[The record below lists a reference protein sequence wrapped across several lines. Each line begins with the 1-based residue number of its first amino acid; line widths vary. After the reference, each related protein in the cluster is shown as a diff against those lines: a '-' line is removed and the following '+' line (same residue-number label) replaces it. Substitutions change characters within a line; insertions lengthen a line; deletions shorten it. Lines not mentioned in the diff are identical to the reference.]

1 MSSTITKYNLL
12 SDLPPVPDVGDNAFV
27 EETSKLYV
35 SLDLSTI
42 TSNSFEFYGNN
53 SFLET
58 DGFSSTFTNQSDPWT
73 IEFWSYVTDNTDPQ
87 PIFSIQKNLDNPVY
101 TFSDVTGTHTLSQ
114 TGLEAFNF
122 SPYNNDY
129 TSSIWFDNTPLS
141 TTNSLSGFNYHDEF
155 SVSFWTYPINNS
167 YTLLDLTKTDEDKT
181 TLKITNNTIVDN
193 GVNISIGKTNS
204 FGYLNWNH
212 NLLSY
217 DGFDYSLFSNDS
229 SVSLS
234 RSITDI
240 DSNQELQITDFDVTS
255 DQGFKCKVSFGTSP
269 TDSTLFEFGEVNNY
283 VKLSLTNNGT
293 VLEFRAN
300 SLSTPLVITT
310 TNFPKDNNKHIVSW
324 DIRINPGR
332 IRLWIDDD
340 LKGEATTSSGPL
352 ESNIWAGPNVHSRSL
367 PVTSGQIYKVY
378 TQRFSVNA
386 SSYQFRLYPSD
397 YRWND
402 IKVVD
407 TGQSYDLNGDKVYY
421 FEFRPDGFR
430 QNTYNP
436 VFPSLFDTT
445 SYTLRHPDAFYGP
458 RMTHSARSRT
468 SFYTAHWQLK
478 SNDIFSVFVSEVT
491 GNVFIYKNGSG
502 SIYRSFS
509 FPTHTD
515 TGGNTQSFFG
525 WHARYN
531 DTSFRVIHAP
541 SDWTYG
547 PTHTSFLS
555 TSVQNLL
562 YGSSSPIGAYGFSY
576 ENGIASDSFSGSLIS
591 KLRTYP
597 QTFGSLSLS
606 SFNIGSTY
614 NLSGSTDNSYTGY
627 IKDFEITDSLNL
639 SNIIPTSPVSSSSS
653 TKFLLN
659 SSTNQEIL
667 LDYSTDGQIRKKD
680 TDLISV
686 RDSNQVSNWTH
697 TALVYNGTDLN
708 AYKDG
713 ILATT
718 INNFNLHGS
727 SLSEGDFNIGTTA
740 VRNINNAT
748 YDKKYYTGFMKEFI
762 LHDSAYY
769 TDSSFNLRSGN
780 YAGSNEILLTATE
793 NNVPND
799 GTTFVKNGTIEVE
812 PFSPYTA
819 DDLGWIE
826 NGSIIQSNR
835 TVDIVT
841 IGGADFI
848 NIDVDSEAPAQSFL
862 VTLNATDQSNN
873 SINWSIDEWQTAHF
887 TQIKQNNNKIL
898 IEPLNIDSNYN
909 EHRLLDL
916 TIEGLLSNGSIPVN
930 PQNNLYDHS
939 NTRLSFTYTNYA
951 MISNMNSSIILNN
964 KFAIDVAD
972 SADIASFSGIAARPF
987 KQPID
992 MFIDSGLDIQVFDSP
1007 GALP

>member
-58 DGFSSTFTNQSDPWT
+58 DGFSSTFTNQNDPWA
-73 IEFWSYVTDNTDPQ
+73 IEFWSYISDNTDPQ

-141 TTNSLSGFNYHDEF
+141 TTNSLSGFDYHDEF
-155 SVSFWTYPINNS
+155 SISFWSYPTNNS

-181 TLKITNNTIVDN
+181 TLKITNSTIVDN
-193 GVNISIGKTNS
+193 GVNISIGKTNN

-229 SVSLS
+229 SVSLN
-234 RSITDI
+234 RSIADI
-240 DSNQELQITDFDVTS
+240 DSNQELQITDFDITS
-255 DQGFKCKVSFGTSP
+255 DRGFKCKVNFGTSP

-293 VLEFRAN
+293 VLEFKVY

-310 TNFPKDNNKHIVSW
+310 TDFPKDNNTHIVSW
-324 DIRINPGR
+324 DIKINPGR
-332 IRLWIDDD
+332 IRLWVDDD
-340 LKGEATTSSGPL
+340 LKGEAATSSGPL

-367 PVTSGQIYKVY
+367 PVTNIYAQNATGSALADGSGYILQLPHQDV
-378 TQRFSVNA
+378 
-386 SSYQFRLYPSD
+386 
-397 YRWND
+397 RWQNF
-402 IKVVD
+402 KVVD
-407 TGQSYDLNGDKVYY
+407 TGQPYDRNGDKVYY
-421 FEFRPDGFR
+421 FEFKVDGYR
-430 QNTYNP
+430 RNTYNAMYP
-436 VFPSLFDTT
+436 ALFDT
-445 SYTLRHPDAFYGP
+445 SVYTLGHPDFYYTP
-458 RMTHSARSRT
+458 RMPYTARSNT
-468 SFYTAHWQLK
+468 SFYTAHWYIG
-478 SNDIFSVFVSEVT
+478 SSDVFSVFVSEVEQK
-491 GNVFIYKNGSG
+491 VVIYKNGSRHAFR
-502 SIYRSFS
+502 IFS
-509 FPTHTD
+509 FPTGTS
-515 TGGNTQSFFG
+515 GNTQSFFG
-525 WHARYN
+525 WYGRYN
-531 DTSFRVIHAP
+531 DSRFKVIHDP
-541 SDWTYG
+541 NLWLYG
-547 PTHTSFLS
+547 PTHTSFLEA
-555 TSVQNLL
+555 SVQNLL
-562 YGSSSPIGAYGFSY
+562 YGSASPIGGYGFSY
-576 ENGIASDSFSGSLIS
+576 ENGILSDSFSGSLIS

-597 QTFGSLSLS
+597 QTFGSLSSS

-614 NLSGSTDNSYTGY
+614 NLSGSTTNPYTGY

-659 SSTNQEIL
+659 SSTSQEIL
-667 LDYSTDGQIRKKD
+667 LDYNTDGQIRKKD

-686 RDSNQVSNWTH
+686 RDSHQINHWTH
-697 TALVYNGTDLN
+697 TALVYDGTDLN
-708 AYKDG
+708 TYEDG
-713 ILATT
+713 ILSTT
-718 INNFNLHGS
+718 INNFNINGN
-727 SLSEGDFNIGTTA
+727 SLSDGEFNIGTTA
-740 VRNINNAT
+740 IRNINSAT
-748 YDKKYYTGFMKEFI
+748 YDKKYYTGFIKEFI

-769 TDSSFNLRSGN
+769 SDSSFNLRSVN
-780 YAGSNEILLTATE
+780 YEQSNEILLTSTE
-793 NNVPND
+793 NTVPNN
-799 GTTFVKNGTIEVE
+799 GTTFIKNGTIEVAA
-812 PFSPYTA
+812 FSPYTA

-826 NGSIIQSNR
+826 NGSVIQSNR

-841 IGGADFI
+841 RSGVDFI
-848 NIDVDSEAPAQSFL
+848 SIDVDSYAPAQSFL

-873 SINWSIDEWQTAHF
+873 SINWSIDEWQTAPF

-916 TIEGLLSNGSIPVN
+916 IVEGSLSNGSIPVN
-930 PQNNLYDHS
+930 PQNNLYDHG

-951 MISNMNSSIILNN
+951 MISNMNSSAILDN
-964 KFAIDVAD
+964 KFTIDIAD
-972 SADIASFSGIAARPF
+972 SADIALFSGISARPF
-987 KQPID
+987 KQPVD

>member
-1 MSSTITKYNLL
+1 MSDTITKYNLL
-12 SDLPPVPDVGDNAFV
+12 SDLPPVPDVGENAFV
-27 EETSKLYV
+27 EETSKIYV

-58 DGFSSTFTNQSDPWT
+58 DGFSSAFTNQSDPWT

-101 TFSDVTGTHTLSQ
+101 TFSDVTGIHTLSQ

-129 TSSIWFDNTPLS
+129 TSSIWFANTPLS
-141 TTNSLSGFNYHDEF
+141 TTNSLSGFDYHDEF
-155 SVSFWTYPINNS
+155 SISFWTYPINNNNS

-229 SVSLS
+229 SVSLN
-234 RSITDI
+234 RSIADI
-240 DSNQELQITDFDVTS
+240 DSNQDLQITDFNITS

-269 TDSTLFEFGEVNNY
+269 TDSTLFEFGEINNY

-300 SLSTPLVITT
+300 SSSTPLVITT
-310 TNFPKDNNKHIVSW
+310 TNFPKDNNTHIVSW

-332 IRLWIDDD
+332 IRLWVDND
-340 LKGEATTSSGPL
+340 LKGEAATSSGPL
-352 ESNIWAGPNVHSRSL
+352 ESSVWAGPNVYSRSL
-367 PVTSGQIYKVY
+367 PVVSNQIYRKG
-378 TQRFSVNA
+378 TQNFSVTP
-386 SSYQFRLYPSD
+386 SSYSFQLRPND
-397 YRWND
+397 YRWVD
-402 IKVVD
+402 MKVVD
-407 TGQSYDLNGDKVYY
+407 TNQSYNLNGDKVYY
-421 FEFRPDGFR
+421 FEFKPDGFR
-430 QNTYNP
+430 QNTYNRI
-436 VFPSLFDTT
+436 FPTLFDTT
-445 SYTLRHPDAFYGP
+445 SYTLNQPDSFYLP
-458 RMTHSARSRT
+458 KMPYSARSNT
-468 SFYTAHWQLK
+468 SFYTAHWQFKL
-478 SNDIFSVFVSEVT
+478 SDVFSVFVSEVM
-491 GNVFIYKNGSG
+491 GRVNIYKNGS
-502 SIYRSFS
+502 SSLYRSFS
-509 FPTHTD
+509 FPAG
-515 TGGNTQSFFG
+515 TGGNTLSYFG
-525 WHARYN
+525 WYCRYN
-531 DTSFRVIHAP
+531 NTAIRVIHDP
-541 SDWTYG
+541 NNWQYG

-555 TSVQNLL
+555 ASVQNSL
-562 YGSSSPIGAYGFSY
+562 YGSTSPIGGYGFSY

-614 NLSGSTDNSYTGY
+614 NLSGSTTNPYIGY
-627 IKDFEITDSLNL
+627 IKDFEIKDSLNL
-639 SNIIPTSPVSSSSS
+639 SNIIPTSPVSLSSS

-659 SSTNQEIL
+659 SSTSQEIL
-667 LDYSTDGQIRKKD
+667 LDYNTDGQIRKKD

-686 RDSNQVSNWTH
+686 RDSHQINHWTH
-697 TALVYNGTDLN
+697 TALVYDGTDLN
-708 AYKDG
+708 TYEDG
-713 ILATT
+713 ILSTT
-718 INNFNLHGS
+718 INNFNLGGS
-727 SLSEGDFNIGTTA
+727 SLSEGNFNIGTTA
-740 VRNINNAT
+740 VRNINSAT
-748 YDKKYYTGFMKEFI
+748 YDKKYYKGFIKEFI
-762 LHDSAYY
+762 LYDSSHYS
-769 TDSSFNLRSGN
+769 DSSFNLRSVN
-780 YAGSNEILLTATE
+780 YAVSNEILLTATE
-793 NNVPND
+793 NDVPNN

-826 NGSIIQSNR
+826 NGSVIQSNR
-835 TVDIVT
+835 TVNIIT
-841 IGGADFI
+841 RSGIDFI
-848 NIDVDSEAPAQSFL
+848 SVDVDSEAPAQSFL

-873 SINWSIDEWQTAHF
+873 SINWSIDEWQTVPF

-898 IEPLNIDSNYN
+898 IEPLNIDSNHN

-951 MISNMNSSIILNN
+951 MISNMNSSIILDN
-964 KFAIDVAD
+964 KFTIDIAD
-972 SADIASFSGIAARPF
+972 SDDIASFSGIAARPF
-987 KQPID
+987 KQPVD

>member
-27 EETSKLYV
+27 EETSKIYV

-73 IEFWSYVTDNTDPQ
+73 IEFWSYVTDNTDPY
-87 PIFSIQKNLDNPVY
+87 PIFSIHKNLDNPVY
-101 TFSDVTGTHTLSQ
+101 TFSDVTGTHTLAQ

-141 TTNSLSGFNYHDEF
+141 TTNSLSGFDYHDEF

-167 YTLLDLTKTDEDKT
+167 YTLLDLTKTDEDKI

-229 SVSLS
+229 SVSLN
-234 RSITDI
+234 RSIADV
-240 DSNQELQITDFDVTS
+240 DSNQDLQITDFDITS

-269 TDSTLFEFGEVNNY
+269 SDSTLFEFGEVNNY
-283 VKLSLTNNGT
+283 VKLSLTNSGT
-293 VLEFRAN
+293 VLEFRVN
-300 SLSTPLVITT
+300 SSSTPLVITT
-310 TNFPKDNNKHIVSW
+310 TNFPKDNNTHIVSW

-332 IRLWIDDD
+332 IRLWVDDD
-340 LKGEATTSSGPL
+340 LKGEAATSSGSL
-352 ESNIWAGPNVHSRSL
+352 ESGIWAGPNVHSRSL
-367 PVTSGQIYKVY
+367 PVTSGQIYNVY
-378 TQRFSVNA
+378 TRHLSVDA
-386 SSYQFRLYPSD
+386 SSYSFRFFPSD

-402 IKVVD
+402 LKVVD
-407 TGQSYDLNGDKVYY
+407 TGQSYNLNGDKVHY
-421 FEFRPDGFR
+421 FEFRPDGFI
-430 QNTYNP
+430 QNAYNP
-436 VFPSLFDTT
+436 IYLALFDTT
-445 SYTLRHPDAFYGP
+445 SYTLKHPDAFYSP
-458 RMTHSARSRT
+458 RMTYSARSST
-468 SFYTAHWQLK
+468 SFYTAHWQLTTA
-478 SNDIFSVFVSEVT
+478 DRFSVFVSEVT
-491 GNVFIYKNGSG
+491 RKVIIYKNGSG
-502 SIYRSFS
+502 NEFRSFS
-509 FPTHTD
+509 FPSHTD

-525 WHARYN
+525 WYARYN
-531 DTSFRVIHAP
+531 DTSFRVMHDP
-541 SDWTYG
+541 NDWRYG
-547 PTHTSFLS
+547 PTHTSFLGAN
-555 TSVQNLL
+555 VQNLL
-562 YGSSSPIGAYGFSY
+562 YGSSSPIGGYGFSY
-576 ENGIASDSFSGSLIS
+576 ENGIASDSFSGNLIS

-597 QTFGSLSLS
+597 QTFGSLSSS

-614 NLSGSTDNSYTGY
+614 NLSGLTTNSYTGY
-627 IKDFEITDSLNL
+627 IKDFEITDSLSL

-659 SSTNQEIL
+659 SSTSQEIL
-667 LDYSTDGQIRKKD
+667 LDYSIDGQIRKKD

-686 RDSNQVSNWTH
+686 RDSHQVNHWTH
-697 TALVYNGTDLN
+697 TALVYDGTNLN
-708 AYKDG
+708 TYEDG
-713 ILATT
+713 ILSAT
-718 INNFNLHGS
+718 INNFNLSGN
-727 SLSEGDFNIGTTA
+727 SLSDGDFNIGTTA
-740 VRNINNAT
+740 VRNINNAR
-748 YDKKYYTGFMKEFI
+748 YDKKYYKGFIKEFI

-769 TDSSFNLRSGN
+769 SDSSFSLRSVN
-780 YAGSNEILLTATE
+780 YAGSNEILLTSTE

-826 NGSIIQSNR
+826 NGSVIQSNR
-835 TVDIVT
+835 TVDIITRSGV
-841 IGGADFI
+841 DFI
-848 NIDVDSEAPAQSFL
+848 SIDVDSYAPAQSFL
-862 VTLNATDQSNN
+862 VTLDGTDQSNN
-873 SINWSIDEWQTAHF
+873 SINWSIDEWQTAPF

-898 IEPLNIDSNYN
+898 IEPLNIDSNHN
-909 EHRLLDL
+909 EHRLVDL

-930 PQNNLYDHS
+930 AQNNLYDHS

-951 MISNMNSSIILNN
+951 MISNMSSSIILDN
-964 KFAIDVAD
+964 KFTIDIAD
-972 SADIASFSGIAARPF
+972 SADIALFSGISARPF
-987 KQPID
+987 RQIED